1 MWIVRHEKDDA
12 NVSCASP
19 RRALVCVVRQN
30 DVLPCVDDLLELIW
44 QSRMQNAGI
53 TCGADYIFH
62 EEVVSV
68 EGRHGYVLATVPRD

>member
-1 MWIVRHEKDDA
+1 MVEVLIFCIPPTK
-12 NVSCASP
+12 
-19 RRALVCVVRQN
+19 N

-62 EEVVSV
+62 DEVVS
-68 EGRHGYVLATVPRD
+68 